1 MSLER
6 GIVFEVQKDYESEM
20 LDSLKETVFSTHSKT
35 NKCTRELQRL
45 GQYAQDLNRFKPDK
59 IST

>member
-20 LDSLKETVFSTHSKT
+20 LDSLKETGFPGIARQINAHVNCRDRDSMHRT
-35 NKCTRELQRL
+35 
-45 GQYAQDLNRFKPDK
+45 
-59 IST
+59 

>member
-6 GIVFEVQKDYESEM
+6 GIVFEVQKDYESKM

-35 NKCTRELQRL
+35 NKCTRELQRP
-45 GQYAQDLNRFKPDK
+45 GQYAQDLNRFKPDE
-59 IST
+59 IFT